1 MMPEDFL
8 DGLDELGSLPTGD
21 PIPEAP
27 ISHSQIDFIEYLLR
41 KSTYSEDKKSEIF
54 DKANSGITQDEASDI
69 IDELLQHQ
77 CSPLE
82 SLRNGDLLTHK
93 DTLRAIKRVVDMD
106 NT

>member
-1 MMPEDFL
+1 MD
-8 DGLDELGSLPTGD
+8 DGLIGALDNIGSLPAGD

-41 KSTYSEDKKSEIF
+41 KSTYSEDKKQEIF
-54 DKANSGITQDEASDI
+54 DKANSQITMDEASEL

-82 SLRNGDLLTHK
+82 SHRNGELLTVK
-93 DTLRAIKRVVDMD
+93 DLQKAVKQSVDMP